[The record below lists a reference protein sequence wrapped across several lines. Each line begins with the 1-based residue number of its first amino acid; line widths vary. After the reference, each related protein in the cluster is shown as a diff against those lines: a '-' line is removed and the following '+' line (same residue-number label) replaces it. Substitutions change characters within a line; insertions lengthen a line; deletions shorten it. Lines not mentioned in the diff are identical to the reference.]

1 MNGLPVA
8 NTEEARAATQY
19 VSWILSNNYKKE
31 DMVWSTPERSQEEID
46 RVHKAFDI
54 IWDHVQNG
62 KTSTDTTYD
71 LKKSMRLRT
80 IFTITTSSNQKQIK
94 QMVKQVSALTRKFP
108 ACGF

>member
-71 LKKSMRLRT
+71 LKKVNET
-80 IFTITTSSNQKQIK
+80 EDDIYYNY
-94 QMVKQVSALTRKFP
+94 KFKSE
-108 ACGF
+108 ANKTDGKSKCQL